1 MAKYI
6 LKRLLYLVITLWV
19 IATLTFFLMKCLPGT
34 PFDAER
40 LALMSVSQRAA
51 LLAHYGLDK
60 PVWQQYIIY
69 LGSLLRGDFG
79 TSFTYVNQGVAG
91 VVTNR
96 LGPSVLIGAQAVVV
110 GVTIGLALGIVA
122 AWKHNSLIDYLTMFL
137 AVLGVSVP
145 NFVMA
150 ALMQYY
156 LGYKFSLLPVA
167 FWTNWK
173 CSVMPTL
180 ALALSAIAMVAR
192 FMRTEMLEVL
202 EQDYITT
209 ARAKGLNNWKVLT
222 RHVIR
227 NSIIPV
233 ITVVGPIIVN
243 LLTGSLVV
251 ESIFA
256 VPGVGSLFVDS
267 IKANDY
273 PVIMAVTLFYSAF
286 YMIVV
291 IIMDVTYQ
299 LVDPR
304 IRLASG
310 SGE

>member
-40 LALMSVSQRAA
+40 LALMSASQRAA

-60 PVWQQYIIY
+60 PVWQQYFIY

-79 TSFTYVNQGVAG
+79 TSFMYVNQNVAG

-110 GVTIGLALGIVA
+110 GVSIGLALGIVA

-209 ARAKGLNNWKVLT
+209 ARAKGLNNMKVLT